1 MADVVQMDVDSL
13 AYGRKKRHCWSEGTA
28 LQICFPMRREIK
40 TFKLSFYMKYSLGY
54 LWDLAT
60 VITQKELK
68 VRYKSSFFGY
78 LWSIANPLL
87 FAMIYYFIFKL
98 VMRVQ
103 IPNYT
108 VFLITGLFPWQ
119 WFANA
124 TNNSLFSFIS
134 NAQIIKKTVF
144 PRSVIPFSN
153 VLMECLHFLCTIPVI
168 IVFLYVY
175 DMRPTIDWLWGVP
188 LIGIAQ
194 MLMTFGIS
202 LFLSTLNLFFRDL
215 ERFIGLGILLM
226 FYCTPI
232 LYTIDMIPAEFRW
245 MVNFNPLATMVLCWR
260 DLFMNGYVNYES
272 LAILYGYGAL
282 FMLIGASVFNKLK
295 YRFAEIL

>member
-1 MADVVQMDVDSL
+1 
-13 AYGRKKRHCWSEGTA
+13 
-28 LQICFPMRREIK
+28 
-40 TFKLSFYMKYSLGY
+40 MKYSLGY
-54 LWDLAT
+54 LLDLAT
-60 VITQKELK
+60 VITEKELK

-98 VMRVQ
+98 IMRVQ

-108 VFLITGLFPWQ
+108 VFIISGLFPWQ
-119 WFANA
+119 WFASS
-124 TNNSLFSFIS
+124 TSNSLFSFIA

-144 PRSVIPFSN
+144 PRSIIPFSN

-168 IVFLYVY
+168 IVFLLIYG
-175 DMRPTIDWLWGVP
+175 MTPSWDWIWGVP

-194 MLMTFGIS
+194 MAFTLGIA
-202 LFLSTLNLFFRDL
+202 LTLSTLNLFFRDL
-215 ERFIGLGILLM
+215 ERFITLGIMLL

-232 LYTIDMIPAEFRW
+232 LYAGDMIPEKYHFLIEY
-245 MVNFNPLATMVLCWR
+245 NPLANMILSWR
-260 DLFMNGYVNYES
+260 SLFMEGVINYHEVFM
-272 LAILYGYGAL
+272 LYGYEVISL
-282 FMLIGASVFNKLK
+282 LIGSYVFNKLK